1 LVSAV
6 PQYFLRICQG
16 SYSGGPDHA
25 FECPDQNAA
34 WVEMTK
40 VCGDFVGS
48 ACRGLVEESGWA
60 MELLDADKKC
70 TARIRL
76 VAEKMG

>member
-1 LVSAV
+1 MVSAV

-16 SYSGGPDHA
+16 TYSGGPDQA
-25 FECPDQNAA
+25 FESADQNSA

-40 VCGDFVGS
+40 VCGDFVGG
-48 ACRGLVEESGWA
+48 ACRGLNQDSGWS
-60 MELLDADKKC
+60 MELLDAHKRC

-76 VAEKMG
+76 VAERLG